1 MKREVLA
8 SATLGLVVL
17 SVAPTRGVAE
27 QLAPTAPTAPTAPMP
42 TADVM
47 AAPHTGEPAATR
59 APVPDVASRAATP
72 DAMPTPARQGFSWRL
87 AGVLRVASTVVQ
99 NDPNVQFIGRS
110 DGFEVQDARI
120 GLSGRYGE
128 RIGVELSING
138 SLDSRERA
146 NTPNGELRVG
156 LVDAFADIALGKDL
170 TGLSLRLGRF
180 LTSADPDQMSQDP
193 VAQITGRA
201 FVDRSLMSRGVRATE
216 GWETEGLAPTRSHGA
231 ALRLDPGHV
240 ESGAKLGFEVAAQN
254 GANDVV
260 TANDNDAFALSVSG
274 FVRLPHN
281 SFVLAFGRWN
291 PRTIGEL
298 PLRQDQTD
306 LDAAVSGLV
315 HVGPVELAGG
325 LMLRNTTFETT
336 GGPSQLAIGGHGQ
349 AMYSI
354 PTELPLAVGYRFGI
368 LDPSNLV
375 LTDRVM
381 EHTVGMIMRLTA
393 VRSRVL
399 LNFTHVAEQAERKL
413 ANDRVEAVFE
423 VAL

>member
-8 SATLGLVVL
+8 SVTLGLVVL
-17 SVAPTRGVAE
+17 SVAPARGVAD
-27 QLAPTAPTAPTAPMP
+27 QLAPTAPTPAAGGTVVAPTAEP
-42 TADVM
+42 TATIALSAPVAD
-47 AAPHTGEPAATR
+47 AAPPPPVALAAVTPTR
-59 APVPDVASRAATP
+59 P
-72 DAMPTPARQGFSWRL
+72 GFSWRL

-110 DGFEVQDARI
+110 DGFEVQDARV

-156 LVDAFADIALGKDL
+156 LVDAFTDIALGKDL

-240 ESGAKLGFEVAAQN
+240 ESGGKLGFEVAVQN
-254 GANDVV
+254 GANDLV

-325 LMLRNTTFETT
+325 FMLRNTTFETT
-336 GGPSQLAIGGHGQ
+336 GGPSQVAIGGHAQ

-399 LNFTHVAEQAERKL
+399 LNFTHVAEQAERQL

>member
-1 MKREVLA
+1 MKREVLV
-8 SATLGLVVL
+8 SVTLGLLVL
-17 SVAPTRGVAE
+17 GVAPTRSMAD
-27 QLAPTAPTAPTAPMP
+27 QATAPATT
-42 TADVM
+42 
-47 AAPHTGEPAATR
+47 PAATLEPVSATVPVTPAATTPAVPPA
-59 APVPDVASRAATP
+59 APVVDVVAV
-72 DAMPTPARQGFSWRL
+72 PARQGFSWRL
-87 AGVLRVASTVVQ
+87 TGVLRVASTVVQ

-110 DGFEVQDARI
+110 DGFEVQDARV
-120 GLSGRYGE
+120 GMTGRYGE

-156 LVDAFADIALGKDL
+156 LVDAFADLALGQDL
-170 TGLSLRLGRF
+170 TGLTLRLGRF

-201 FVDRSLMSRGVRATE
+201 FVDRSLMSRGVRPTE

-240 ESGAKLGFEVAAQN
+240 ESGAKLGFELAVQN
-254 GANDVV
+254 GANDLV

-274 FVRLPHN
+274 FVRLPRN

-306 LDAAVSGLV
+306 LDAAVSGLF
-315 HVGPVELAGG
+315 HVGPIELAGG
-325 LMLRNTTFETT
+325 FMLRNTTFETT
-336 GGPSQLAIGGHGQ
+336 GGPSQLALGAHAQG
-349 AMYSI
+349 MYSL
-354 PTELPLAVGYRFGI
+354 PTDLPLAIGYRFGI

-393 VRSRVL
+393 IRSRVL
-399 LNFTHVAEQAERKL
+399 LNFTHVAEQAERQL
-413 ANDRVEAVFE
+413 ANDRVEGVFE